1 MYKDITSHYT
11 LYKRGPYWGYY
22 YYDKNNKR
30 HYRSTGRKTKYE
42 AQKVIADRIKAGEL
56 GFSQSSNILFKD
68 YAKDFFIPG
77 KCPYEA
83 EKLKLGKKISV
94 TSLST
99 YRANLDSKWMP
110 MLSDIKLKDITQE
123 LVIDCR
129 MKLKER
135 GLKGSSINITMFV
148 LDTILST
155 AVKQKIIENNPLKNI
170 ERLSTKDSK
179 EKEAFTEDDIKKIL
193 AQEWD
198 NTIYRDIFIVACM
211 TGMRI
216 GEIIALKKSSIKDGY
231 IEVSSSYSSK
241 LKIVKDTK
249 NHKSRSIPLSSEL
262 EKVISSYYT
271 DINEDQ
277 FIFNIDGLPIKYNS
291 FRDKFDSI
299 LNSAG
304 IEGNKSFHSTRHFFD
319 SRLYLDEGIDKERIK
334 AVMGHSSDDMFRHYL
349 HIEDKALDNVKRAQE
364 NISKKIIGDKVD
376 DIEK

>member
-1 MYKDITSHYT
+1 MYKDISSHYT

-42 AQKVIADRIKAGEL
+42 AQKVIADRIKDGEL
-56 GFSQSSNILFKD
+56 GFSASSNILFKD
-68 YAKDFFIPG
+68 YARDFFIPG

-83 EKLKLGKKISV
+83 EKLKLGKRISA

-110 MLSDIKLKDITQE
+110 LLSEIKLRDITQE

-129 MKLKER
+129 MKLKNK
-135 GLKGSSINITMFV
+135 GLKGSSINTAMFV
-148 LDTILST
+148 LDIILST
-155 AVKQKIIENNPLKNI
+155 AVKQKIINSNPLKDI

-179 EKEAFTEDDIKKIL
+179 AKESFTSDDIKKIL
-193 AQEWD
+193 AQDWG

-241 LKIVKDTK
+241 LKLVKDTK

-262 EKVISSYYT
+262 EEVISPYF
-271 DINEDQ
+271 INIDDDQ
-277 FIFNIDGLPIKYNS
+277 FIFNIAGAPINYRS
-291 FRDKFDSI
+291 FWTKFDSI
-299 LNSAG
+299 LDAAG

-349 HIEDKALDNVKRAQE
+349 HIEDKALDSVKRAQE
-364 NISKKIIGDKVD
+364 NISKKIIGYKVD
-376 DIEK
+376 NIE

>member
-1 MYKDITSHYT
+1 M
-11 LYKRGPYWGYY
+11 
-22 YYDKNNKR
+22 
-30 HYRSTGRKTKYE
+30 
-42 AQKVIADRIKAGEL
+42 
-56 GFSQSSNILFKD
+56 FKD

>member
-1 MYKDITSHYT
+1 MYKDISSHYT

-22 YYDKNNKR
+22 YYDKNKKR
-30 HYRSTGRKTKYE
+30 HFRSTGRKTKYE